1 MLNRIRT
8 HRKIRQTVI
17 GSANRP
23 RLAVFRSLNNLT
35 AQLIDDSSGK
45 TLASANSI
53 KATGNRS
60 DKAKYV
66 GGQIAKEAASAKIKS
81 VVFDRGGFVYQGVV
95 KVLADEARKGGLEF

>member
-1 MLNRIRT
+1 MNNRLRT
-8 HRKIRQTVI
+8 HKKIRQTVI
-17 GSANRP
+17 GSAVRP

-35 AQLIDDSSGK
+35 AQLIDDSTGQ

-53 KATGNRS
+53 KQKGTRT

-66 GGQIAKEAASAKIKS
+66 GEQIAIAAVGAKIKT

-95 KVLADEARKGGLEF
+95 QILADEARKGGLDF

>member
-1 MLNRIRT
+1 MSRVRT
-8 HRKIRQTVI
+8 HLKIRKIIQGT
-17 GSANRP
+17 SERP

-35 AQLIDDSSGK
+35 AQLIDDSTGK

-53 KATGNRS
+53 KQKGTRT

-66 GGQIAKEAASAKIKS
+66 GQQIAVVAADAKIKT

-95 KVLADEARKGGLEF
+95 QILADEARKGGLDF